1 MKKIFTLF
9 GAFCIGV
16 LANAQEAPR
25 TVGNEEIIFSNTRT
39 SPSVVSGNR
48 GGSQFFCEDFSNGFN
63 GNNPIGAW
71 TTGGQNA
78 DVWGLADANSP
89 AGFYSSNL
97 ASMASPTA
105 NNGWIIFD
113 ADLAQDGA
121 ITASNPVEVMS
132 GWVQA
137 PEMNM
142 SELENVK
149 VEFNQYFRYC
159 CQQLSPLSVEVSV
172 DGGDTWTVFNATGIL
187 VTSANQLSAN
197 PLLTVI
203 DISCVAANQP
213 SVLIRWFYNRA
224 QNSAYSHYFWGLDDI
239 CVYETVEENDLEI
252 TQVTNGNIVTVWE
265 YTVTPLEQAITEANN
280 GMVAGVIYRNNGRQD
295 QTNCQITIEV
305 LDGATNEVLNTTLV
319 DPFDMPAPAN
329 EEICPA
335 PVLDTVFVSTGFYPP
350 SIGTY
355 IVRASITSD
364 QTDEIPDNNIR
375 ERTIYYTTNEYGH
388 NDEVLTTGELRGQA
402 DPDNPDLFLQYGAA
416 NIFQFPNDGSIVYGL
431 TVDFG
436 ANTAENASVIAAMY
450 SDQSTTQ
457 AQNFALEGFNYY
469 TTTATSGSDGP
480 IYIAFE
486 EPVNALTDQV
496 YLVSVETE
504 DILAEEVTVLA
515 QPNSDTDNSTARKSL
530 NSTGTYI
537 WFFRN
542 NYSPAIRAILSD
554 GVNVTELNN
563 QNIHFAMMP
572 NPTTDKVRV
581 QFSSDASQN
590 VAYEIRDINGKLVK
604 VSNIGNQ
611 PQGQVTFEVD
621 VRDLSAGTYMMNII
635 AGSQMVGSDQLIIK

>member
-1 MKKIFTLF
+1 MKKIFTFFSALSL
-9 GAFCIGV
+9 GL
-16 LANAQEAPR
+16 LAQSQEAPR
-25 TVGNEEIIFSNTRT
+25 PVGNEEIIFANTRT
-39 SPSVVSGNR
+39 SAAPIRSNR
-48 GGSQFFCEDFSNGFN
+48 GSEFFCEDFSNGLI
-63 GNNPIGAW
+63 GNNPVGEW

-78 DVWGLADANSP
+78 SVWAMADANSP

-97 ASMASPTA
+97 AAMASPTA
-105 NNGWIIFD
+105 DNGWLIFD
-113 ADLAQDGA
+113 ADFAQDGA
-121 ITASNPVEVMS
+121 ISTSNPVEVMS

-137 PEMNM
+137 PELNM

-159 CQQLSPLSVEVSV
+159 CQQLSPLSVEVSI

-213 SVLIRWFYNRA
+213 SVLIRWFYNRS

-239 CVYETVEENDLEI
+239 CIYETVEENDLEI

-265 YTVTPLEQAITEANN
+265 YTVTPLEQAITEAND
-280 GMVAGVIYRNNGRQD
+280 GMVAGVIFRNNGRQD
-295 QTNCQITIEV
+295 QTNCQITIEI
-305 LDGATNEVLNTTLV
+305 LDEAGSTVLNTTSI
-319 DPFDMPAPAN
+319 PAFDMVAPAN

-335 PVLDTVFVSTGFYPP
+335 PVLDTIFVSTGFFPP

-355 IVRASITSD
+355 ILRASISSD
-364 QTDEIPDNNIR
+364 QTDEIPDNNVIDR
-375 ERTIYYTTNEYGH
+375 IIYYTTNEYGH
-388 NDEVLTTGELRGQA
+388 NDSTMTTGELRGQA
-402 DPDNPDLFLQYGAA
+402 DPDNPDLFLQFGTG
-416 NIFQFPNDGSIVYGL
+416 NIFQFPNEGSTVYGL

-436 ANTAENASVIAAMY
+436 ANTAANASVIGVMY
-450 SDQSTTQ
+450 SDQSTAQ

-469 TTTATSGSDGP
+469 TTTATSGSEGP

-486 EPVNALTDQV
+486 EPVEPLTDEV
-496 YLVSVETE
+496 YLVAVETE
-504 DILAEEVTVLA
+504 DILVEEVTVMA

-530 NSTGTYI
+530 NSAGTLV

-542 NYSPAIRAILSD
+542 NYSPAIRAILTD
-554 GVNVTELNN
+554 GVGVSEADNLKINFN
-563 QNIHFAMMP
+563 MMP
-572 NPTTDKVRV
+572 NPASENVRVEFTTD
-581 QFSSDASQN
+581 AAQN

-604 VSNIGNQ
+604 TSNLGNQ
-611 PQGQVTFEVD
+611 AQGKVSFEVN

-635 AGSQMVGSDQLIIK
+635 AGSRMVGSDQLIIK